1 MTTWSN
7 QSKNFSSFSNA
18 SKNSSTFSNISKTLL
33 NSFLLMET
41 SDKLLME
48 SGDGLILETA
58 GTTVS
63 WSNLTKN

>member
-7 QSKNFSSFSNA
+7 QSKNSSSFSNA